1 MIARLLAVAA
11 LLLAG
16 TVVIVTQADADN
28 ERNCVMTAV
37 EKSICVYEAILNDV
51 RENYT
56 FAGGGGISAIRQT
69 MTTTY
74 EVTIAQE
81 ERADVWTYEIAVDDA
96 GAVKILNRTEGT
108 R

>member
-1 MIARLLAVAA
+1 
-11 LLLAG
+11 
-16 TVVIVTQADADN
+16 
-28 ERNCVMTAV
+28 MTAV
-37 EKSICVYEAILNDV
+37 ETSICVYETILNDI

-81 ERADVWTYEIAVDDA
+81 ERRDIWTYEIAVDDE
-96 GAVKILNRTEGT
+96 GAVQIVTRTEST